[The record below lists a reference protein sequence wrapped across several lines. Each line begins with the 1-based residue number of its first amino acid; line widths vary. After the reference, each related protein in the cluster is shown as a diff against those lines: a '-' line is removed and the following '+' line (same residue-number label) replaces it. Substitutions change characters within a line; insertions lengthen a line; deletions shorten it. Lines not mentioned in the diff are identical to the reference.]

1 MLLCPL
7 TARVYHLL
15 VTLWLQS
22 YTKKM
27 TYTNMDATF
36 YEFFR
41 FCTTYFTLCEP
52 LAMLLVVLSA
62 VDLTDGVFKNS
73 CCHIVG
79 CFLIRQMWRIL
90 LFCYAVVGF

>member
-62 VDLTDGVFKNS
+62 VEFTDVGVQ
-73 CCHIVG
+73 G
-79 CFLIRQMWRIL
+79 
-90 LFCYAVVGF
+90 